1 MIDAKNSAY
10 NSKHKPLR
18 TWKVQNQGC
27 DVSTQSSVTGQKQLK
42 KKKFNHFLASR

>member
-27 DVSTQSSVTGQKQLK
+27 DVVTQSALTGQKQLK
-42 KKKFNHFLASR
+42 KNKFNHFLASR